1 MPDIDHETHVA
12 HKSAAT
18 LPPAPAGYEILG
30 IAGRGGMARVYRARH
45 LKLGRTVAL
54 KMLPTDAEESL
65 TARFIEEARS
75 AASLQHPQV
84 AAIFEVSSDE
94 QQPFLAMEYA
104 SGGTLAQRL
113 AGRPQPPREAVALLA
128 GLARAVQHCHDHG
141 IIHRDLKPA
150 NVLLVEE
157 GESVAYKISD
167 FGLAKRLDDD
177 KGLTKTGEVMGT
189 PAYMAP
195 EQASGAFKGVGPA
208 ADIYSLGAMLYE
220 CLTGRPPFDGTDA
233 MDIVLQVLA
242 DEPLRPRQLQPTL
255 PRDLETICLKCLEKS
270 PRRRYAS
277 ALALAEDLERWLAGE
292 PILARPA
299 GLGER
304 VWKWTCRRPW
314 QATALAAGILLLAG
328 SVTAAVML
336 DARARQIAEANR
348 ELEVANDELSTAKD
362 ETDRILELALAAM
375 DKYYFDTSNQI
386 RELPRGEPLFLQ
398 ILDRAHATL
407 KKIDAIKPNDPRVQH
422 YQAYSQLKLA
432 ELESSHGR
440 QDRARAAYEESIRIF
455 DKLLAK
461 TPRDRVAKAN
471 RGLAVMGLAMV
482 SHRDGKLAAA
492 SKLENEAFAIAD
504 ELMAEPANDGGNEK
518 SDLWLYS
525 TVARIRARAA
535 LERQDPKMLDYLQ
548 KSVDAHRRLA
558 AALPD
563 DSQAKTQTLSA
574 ELMAASVQILT
585 GDLPG
590 AEKTLQQAKDLSP
603 ASPDDSLALTRLRGL
618 VLTELAR
625 VYRRRDHVAAAEAEY
640 QEALSAYKKLALAAP
655 EILVIHL
662 EMARAETE
670 LARTLLLAGKK
681 EPARKQLE
689 SARRTIQELLKKEP
703 ANEDFANQLTE
714 IEQLLGDSAKPS

>member
-1 MPDIDHETHVA
+1 MGPKPASIALPNIDHETHVA
-12 HKSAAT
+12 QKAATT

-84 AAIFEVSSDE
+84 ASIFEVSSDE
-94 QQPFLAMEYA
+94 QQPFFAMEYA
-104 SGGTLAQRL
+104 NGGTLAQRL
-113 AGRPQPPREAVALLA
+113 AGRPQPPREAVALMA

-167 FGLAKRLDDD
+167 FGLAKRLNDD

-270 PRRRYAS
+270 PRRRFAS

-292 PILARPA
+292 PIKARPA
-299 GLGER
+299 GISER
-304 VWKWTCRRPW
+304 IWKWTRRRPW
-314 QATALAAGILLLAG
+314 QATAIAAGVLLLIG
-328 SVTAAVML
+328 SLTTAVML
-336 DARARQIAEANR
+336 DAKARQI
-348 ELEVANDELSTAKD
+348 SQAKE
-362 ETDRILELALAAM
+362 ETDRLLDVALMTLDKQCFDTSSRILELPRGNTLALDVLDQASNTLQQM
-375 DKYYFDTSNQI
+375 DALKPNNLRI
-386 RELPRGEPLFLQ
+386 REF
-398 ILDRAHATL
+398 
-407 KKIDAIKPNDPRVQH
+407 
-422 YQAYSQLKLA
+422 QADSQFKLG
-432 ELESSHGR
+432 ELESTVGR
-440 QDRARAAYEESIRIF
+440 QEAARQAYEESIRKF
-455 DKLLAK
+455 DSLLAQA
-461 TPRDRVAKAN
+461 PQDRRYRAN
-471 RGLAVMGLAMV
+471 RGRAVMGLAMA
-482 SHRDGKLAAA
+482 SRRDGKTDDAER
-492 SKLENEAFAIAD
+492 LEQEAFVIAD
-504 ELMAEPANDGGNEK
+504 ELIAEKGTNGPDEEHV
-518 SDLWLYS
+518 LWLAS
-525 TVARIRARAA
+525 TAAKIRSRSAI
-535 LERQDPKMLDYLQ
+535 ERQDPQMLELLQ
-548 KSVDAHRRLA
+548 KSVEIHRRLA

-563 DSQAKTQTLSA
+563 DVQAKMQTLSA
-574 ELMAASVQILT
+574 ELIAASVQVLT
-585 GDLPG
+585 NDLPG
-590 AEKTLQQAKDLSP
+590 AEQTLREAKKSSP
-603 ASPDDSLALTRLRGL
+603 EKPGDSLALMRLRGL

-625 VYRRRDHVAAAEAEY
+625 VYRRQDNLPAAEAEY
-640 QEALSAYKKLALAAP
+640 QAALPVLQKLTQASP
-655 EILVIHL
+655 EILTIQL
-662 EMARAETE
+662 ELARTQTE
-670 LARTLLLAGKK
+670 FARTLLLVGKK
-681 EPARKQLE
+681 VAAQGQLE
-689 SARRTIQELLKKEP
+689 NAKREMQELLKKEP
-703 ANEDFANQLTE
+703 ANQDFAAQLAE
-714 IEQLLGDSAKPS
+714 IETLLNDSVKPS

>member
-1 MPDIDHETHVA
+1 MPEIDQDTHVFVKA
-12 HKSAAT
+12 AAT

-65 TARFIEEARS
+65 TARFLEEARS

-128 GLARAVQHCHDHG
+128 GLARAVQHCHDHA

-157 GESVAYKISD
+157 GESIAYKISD
-167 FGLAKRLDDD
+167 FGLAKRLNDD

-233 MDIVLQVLA
+233 MDIVLQVLS

-255 PRDLETICLKCLEKS
+255 PRDLETICLKCLEKT
-270 PRRRYAS
+270 PRRRYAT

-299 GLGER
+299 GVFER
-304 VWKWTCRRPW
+304 LWKWTRRRPW

-336 DARARQIAEANR
+336 DARARQIADAKEETERA
-348 ELEVANDELSTAKD
+348 LEVALLTV
-362 ETDRILELALAAM
+362 
-375 DKYYFDTSNQI
+375 DKQCFDTASKI
-386 RELPRGEPLFLQ
+386 LELPRGNTLALEV
-398 ILDRAHATL
+398 LDQATSTL
-407 KKIDAIKPNDPRVQH
+407 EQMDALRPNNSRIREF
-422 YQAYSQLKLA
+422 QADSQFKLG
-432 ELESSHGR
+432 ELESTVGR
-440 QDRARAAYEESIRIF
+440 QEPARRAYEESIRFF
-455 DKLLAK
+455 DSLLANS
-461 TPRDRVAKAN
+461 PQDRRYRAN
-471 RGLAVMGLAMV
+471 RGRAVMGLAMA
-482 SHRDGKLAAA
+482 SRRDGKAAD
-492 SKLENEAFAIAD
+492 SERLEQEAFAIAD
-504 ELMAEPANDGGNEK
+504 ELSAGKGTNVADEEQV
-518 SDLWLYS
+518 LWLAC
-525 TVARIRARAA
+525 TAARIRARSA
-535 LERQDPKMLDYLQ
+535 LERQDPQMVELLQ
-548 KSVDAHRRLA
+548 KSVDVHRRLA

-563 DSQAKTQTLSA
+563 DVQAKTQTLSA
-574 ELMAASVQILT
+574 ELIAASVQVLT
-585 GDLPG
+585 SDLPG
-590 AEKTLQQAKDLSP
+590 AEQTLREAKKSSP
-603 ASPDDSLALTRLRGL
+603 ERPGDSLALMRLRGL

-625 VYRRRDHVAAAEAEY
+625 VYRRRDNLPAAEAEY
-640 QEALSAYKKLALAAP
+640 QAALPVLLKLTQASP
-655 EILVIHL
+655 EILTIQL
-662 EMARAETE
+662 ELARTQTE
-670 LARTLLLAGKK
+670 FARTLLLSGKK
-681 EPARKQLE
+681 ADAQDQLE
-689 SARRTIQELLKKEP
+689 NAKKGIQELLKKEP
-703 ANEDFANQLTE
+703 ANQDFAAQLAE
-714 IEQLLGDSAKPS
+714 IEALLGGNVKPS